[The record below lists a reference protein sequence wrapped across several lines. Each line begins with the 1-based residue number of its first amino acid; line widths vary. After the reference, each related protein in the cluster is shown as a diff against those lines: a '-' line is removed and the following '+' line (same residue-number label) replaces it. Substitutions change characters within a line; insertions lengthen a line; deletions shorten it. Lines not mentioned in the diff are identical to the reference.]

1 VGGQRLRVN
10 PKDLIPQQTK
20 RQLSG
25 SVVKKLAAN
34 MKRVGYDESQPISGV
49 RRWECIEMTSPY
61 KAVFLLPPE
70 TEKRLGD
77 VGWEFFSSQRLPWK
91 LLHALANELHLHKG
105 NPWLGM
111 EVYEG
116 EGLKLTATADA
127 RGIEHVYVQMWARSR
142 EDIER
147 AVAQEQVE
155 VFTPSN

>member
-1 VGGQRLRVN
+1 
-10 PKDLIPQQTK
+10 
-20 RQLSG
+20 
-25 SVVKKLAAN
+25 
-34 MKRVGYDESQPISGV
+34 
-49 RRWECIEMTSPY
+49 
-61 KAVFLLPPE
+61 
-70 TEKRLGD
+70 
-77 VGWEFFSSQRLPWK
+77 
-91 LLHALANELHLHKG
+91 
-105 NPWLGM
+105 M